1 MRVGQVF
8 VNTRNNSWRRRIDP
22 NGATDAVPGP
32 KPKSPRSKPVSEKDG
47 LGIKVEVHDFS
58 ATRLKV
64 SCEELG
70 NPEPVRNSVESEAW
84 CNSRLPTINVEFPR
98 GGALLAD
105 RPEWAEVRWINLE
118 GGEGRLLSRVV
129 EHVLGT
135 ELGDHHSSL
144 AMESWHQAKVR
155 RSMKMHIFDDVLF
168 VIAKLPSLGAEFTG
182 KENLVPLAQ
191 YLKTIAHMAECTVLE
206 YDLVLF
212 LVALRRK
219 TVITIQTGK
228 DGDCWDSLRRTL
240 QTEPASS
247 EHGFVRH
254 RSVHTLFWN
263 LLNEALSHCHKANE
277 SISDILETIEAK
289 FEKGQRNK
297 LWMQVWMHRA
307 CVPLAPCGMHTP
319 HSAPPPLPPPRG
331 CRTMRVDACGCRT
344 RGWWSSACGTSC
356 RCSLGNWSHCATFL

>member
-1 MRVGQVF
+1 
-8 VNTRNNSWRRRIDP
+8 
-22 NGATDAVPGP
+22 
-32 KPKSPRSKPVSEKDG
+32 
-47 LGIKVEVHDFS
+47 
-58 ATRLKV
+58 
-64 SCEELG
+64 
-70 NPEPVRNSVESEAW
+70 
-84 CNSRLPTINVEFPR
+84 
-98 GGALLAD
+98 
-105 RPEWAEVRWINLE
+105 
-118 GGEGRLLSRVV
+118 
-129 EHVLGT
+129 
-135 ELGDHHSSL
+135 
-144 AMESWHQAKVR
+144 
-155 RSMKMHIFDDVLF
+155 

-344 RGWWSSACGTSC
+344 MRVDACGCRTMRVDACGCRTRGWWSSACGTSC